1 MHEIR
6 NRVNMAFGPVAKDY
20 VATGARIH
28 CNEVSVMPHTRVSVV
43 VCFEKPGPV
52 GIITLEAQWG
62 RGMRS
67 GTDELSCHA
76 A

>member
-1 MHEIR
+1 MHELR
-6 NRVNMAFGPVAKDY
+6 DRVNVVFGPAAEDY
-20 VATGARIH
+20 VASGARIH
-28 CNEVSVMPHTRVSVV
+28 RNEVSVMPHTRVSVV

-52 GIITLEAQWG
+52 GIITPEAQRG